1 MANTISKS
9 PTIHLPV
16 WWDILTQLGMKI
28 TMMQHDVST
37 RWNSTWD
44 MLEYALEHREA
55 IDQMT
60 QRREG
65 GMRKF
70 ELSDVEWLI
79 LDQLR

>member
-1 MANTISKS
+1 
-9 PTIHLPV
+9 
-16 WWDILTQLGMKI
+16 
-28 TMMQHDVST
+28 MMQHDVST